1 MIKNTPASAGLMG
14 LIPGLGRSPGVG
26 QWQPTLVFLSGK
38 FHGQRSLVGYSAWG
52 RRELIRL
59 NEHARRKKLLYLPHL
74 QCGCKEHRFVGQ
86 ISVSRAESHII
97 ATFQVLR
104 FLPPPLMTFKRKVIN
119 IRCETTKGAEC
130 RIKSQS
136 P

>member
-1 MIKNTPASAGLMG
+1 MRETDSASNQFLKC
-14 LIPGLGRSPGVG
+14 SP
-26 QWQPTLVFLSGK
+26 LSETHK
-38 FHGQRSLVGYSAWG
+38 EIH
-52 RRELIRL
+52 RELIRL